1 MSAKLANNR
10 ISNVWRI
17 ISPKKI
23 ASIFFSIDSTS
34 PLLLII
40 EGLNVVT
47 IYFTFFFTRALAW
60 MANITLPPGSE
71 LFVFPHNQSISTILC
86 KYSNYLWESKTDH
99 GGRVRTHK
107 TNETI
112 IPFAI
117 GLSWICIRIT
127 IYYYCY
133 YCILFFYLFWATNP
147 ARKKRTQINS
157 ARWPPR

>member
-17 ISPKKI
+17 ISPKK
-23 ASIFFSIDSTS
+23 SRQFSFQLI
-34 PLLLII
+34 PQAPPAPALII

-47 IYFTFFFTRALAW
+47 IYFTFFYARACLDGKHHSSLRFG
-60 MANITLPPGSE
+60 T
-71 LFVFPHNQSISTILC
+71 FFFPHNQSISTILC

-133 YCILFFYLFWATNP
+133 YCILFFLFILSDEP
-147 ARKKRTQINS
+147 CKKKTHPNQQC
-157 ARWPPR
+157 